1 VTLAARL
8 NKVKPSAT
16 MAITAIA
23 AELKAAG
30 RPVIGLGAG
39 EPDFDTPD
47 HVKAAAIAAIHAG
60 DTKYTAVDGT
70 QALKEAIQRKFKRDN
85 HLDYELDQILV
96 SSGGKQTCYNVC
108 QALLGPGDE
117 AVIPAPYWVSYPEM
131 VKLADAE
138 PVIVETG
145 PASRFT
151 MTPARLEA
159 ALTPRTRLLI
169 LNSPSN
175 PAGTAYTH
183 AQLRALG
190 EVLNRYPNVVVATD
204 DMYEHIYWGNEPF
217 VTLLNAAPQLYDRTL
232 TINGV
237 SKAYAMTGWRIGYCG
252 GPKEIV
258 AGMKKVQSQ
267 STSGACSISQ
277 AAAQAALDGDHAV
290 VRDRCTAFRQRH
302 DAVVAG
308 LNAIRGFSCVAGDGT
323 FYAFPHVQEAVK
335 LKGLEDDVA
344 LCAEILK
351 SAEVALVPGSAF
363 GSPGHLRMSYA
374 TDRATLDEAL
384 ARIAKFME

>member
-1 VTLAARL
+1 
-8 NKVKPSAT
+8 

-23 AELKAAG
+23 TEMKAAG

-47 HVKAAAIAAIHAG
+47 HIKAAAIAAINAD

-70 QALKEAIQRKFKRDN
+70 RALKDAIQRKFKRDN
-85 HLDYELDQILV
+85 NLDYELDEILV
-96 SSGGKQTCYNVC
+96 SSGGKQTCYNAC
-108 QALLGPGDE
+108 QALLSPGDE
-117 AVIPAPYWVSYPEM
+117 AVIAAPYWVSYPEM

-138 PVIVETG
+138 PVIVQTD
-145 PASRFT
+145 AAARFT
-151 MTPARLEA
+151 MTPEQLDA
-159 ALTPRTRLLI
+159 ALSSRTRLVI

-175 PAGTAYTH
+175 PAGTAHTH
-183 AQLRALG
+183 SQLQALG
-190 EVLNRYPNVVVATD
+190 EVLDGYPDVVIATD
-204 DMYEHIYWGNEPF
+204 DMYEHIYWGSEPF
-217 VTLLNAAPQLYDRTL
+217 CSLLNAAPQLYDRTL

-252 GPKEIV
+252 GPKDII

-267 STSGACSISQ
+267 STSGPCSISQ
-277 AAAQAALDGDHAV
+277 AAAQAALDGDQACVKDMV
-290 VRDRCTAFRQRH
+290 VAFHQRH

-308 LNAIRGFSCVAGDGT
+308 LNAIRGFSCLQGDGT
-323 FYAFPHVQEAVK
+323 FYAFPNVQAALQ
-335 LKGLEDDVA
+335 LKNLEHDVA

-351 SAEVALVPGSAF
+351 TVEVALVPGSAF

-374 TDRATLDEAL
+374 ADRATLDDAMQ
-384 ARIAKFME
+384 RIGRFME

>member
-8 NKVKPSAT
+8 NQVKPSAT
-16 MAITAIA
+16 MAITAMA

-47 HVKAAAIAAIHAG
+47 HIKAAAIAAIHRG

-70 QALKEAIQRKFKRDN
+70 PGLKSAIQRKFKRDN
-85 HLDYELDQILV
+85 DLAYELDQILV
-96 SSGGKQTCYNVC
+96 SSGGKQTCYNAC

-131 VKLADAE
+131 VRLADAE

-145 PASRFT
+145 PDNRFM
-151 MTPARLEA
+151 MTPEQLDA
-159 ALTPRTRLLI
+159 ALTPQTRLLF

-175 PAGTAYTH
+175 PAGTAYSRG
-183 AQLRALG
+183 QLAALG
-190 EVLNRYPNVVVATD
+190 EVLDGHPQVTIAAD
-204 DMYEHIYWGNEPF
+204 DMYEHIFWGSEPF
-217 VTLLNAAPQLYDRTL
+217 CSLLNAAPQLYDRTL

-252 GPKEIV
+252 GPRELV
-258 AGMKKVQSQ
+258 AGMKKIQSQ

-277 AAAQAALDGDHAV
+277 AAAEAALDGDHAV
-290 VRDRCTAFRQRH
+290 VRERCAAFRQRH
-302 DAVVAG
+302 DAVVTA
-308 LNAIRGFSCVAGDGT
+308 LNAIKGFSCVAGDGT
-323 FYAFPHVQEAVK
+323 FYAFPNVQEAVR

-344 LCAEILK
+344 LCADILK

-363 GSPGHLRMSYA
+363 GTPGHVRMSYA
-374 TDRATLDEAL
+374 TDQATLDEAL
-384 ARIAKFME
+384 GRVRQFMG